1 MPDFEQLWAM
11 QPAAFVAF
19 LQEQA
24 ARDALPEARSGVL
37 SPSIRPCEGAACR
50 ADSENG
56 ARGRACLAAHGCAVG
71 AGNDDAPPYELVD
84 GVAVIPMEGVISRQG
99 GWYGTGLRTMQ
110 AALDHALA
118 DPAARAVL
126 FSVYSPGGSASGVKE
141 FSDAIFA
148 ARRVKPCAAWVDG
161 LCASAAYWL
170 ASATG
175 AVYAGPSA
183 IVGSIGVILRH
194 LNKSGLNA
202 QLGLAYTYVT
212 AGSYKAV
219 GNPDAALSDRDKSVL
234 QARVDAYYELFCGD
248 VAQRMGLA
256 PDNRTAWADGRD
268 FLANEAEQLG
278 LVTALVSSR
287 ADAIQKLLASS
298 LSGSLPLR
306 DDDSTAKETH
316 MDKSELAKNHP
327 DLLASIQSEAAE
339 AARKEQE
346 SAAQQ
351 RAEQATATA
360 LALMETVCGA
370 EAAGKVR
377 ALVQAGVSPE
387 QLQAAAQ
394 ILLPEKTEKPAPA
407 GKKADPADANSNAE
421 MLAAI
426 KAATPAAVGVD
437 AGADGQDE
445 TMSLIQ
451 RIGSM

>member
-11 QPAAFVAF
+11 QPTAFVAF

-24 ARDALPEARSGVL
+24 TRDAAPGARSGVL
-37 SPSIRPCEGAACR
+37 FPEP
-50 ADSENG
+50 
-56 ARGRACLAAHGCAVG
+56 
-71 AGNDDAPPYELVD
+71 DDTPPYELVD
-84 GVAVIPMEGVISRQG
+84 GVAVVPVEGVISRQG

-110 AALDHALA
+110 AALDQALA

-194 LNKSGLNA
+194 LDKSGLNT

-219 GNPDAALSDRDKSVL
+219 GHPDAALSDRDMTVL
-234 QARVDAYYELFCGD
+234 QGRVDAFYELFCGD

-256 PDNRTAWADGRD
+256 PDKRTAWADGRD
-268 FLANEAEQLG
+268 FLATEAEQLG

-287 ADAIQKLLASS
+287 IGAIQKLL
-298 LSGSLPLR
+298 
-306 DDDSTAKETH
+306 KETH

-351 RAEQATATA
+351 RAEQATVTA

-370 EAAGKVR
+370 EAAAKVR

-394 ILLPEKTEKPAPA
+394 ILLPAKTEKPVPA
-407 GKKADPADANSNAE
+407 GKKAADPAAANLNAE

-426 KAATPAAVGVD
+426 KAATPAAVGAD
-437 AGADGQDE
+437 AGAGGQDE
-445 TMSLIQ
+445 TLSLIQ
-451 RIGSM
+451 RIGAM

>member
-1 MPDFEQLWAM
+1 MHDFEQLWAM
-11 QPAAFVAF
+11 QPTAFVAF

-24 ARDALPEARSGVL
+24 ARDALPEARSAVL
-37 SPSIRPCEGAACR
+37 SLEPDG
-50 ADSENG
+50 
-56 ARGRACLAAHGCAVG
+56 
-71 AGNDDAPPYELVD
+71 APPYELVD

-194 LNKSGLNA
+194 LDKSGLNA

-219 GNPDAALSDRDKSVL
+219 GNPDAALSDRDKSML
-234 QARVDAYYELFCGD
+234 QARVDAFYELFCCD

-278 LVTALVSSR
+278 LVTALMSSR
-287 ADAIQKLLASS
+287 ADAIQKLLASA

-306 DDDSTAKETH
+306 ADDSTAKETH

-339 AARKEQE
+339 AARKEAE
-346 SAAQQ
+346 SAGQQ

-360 LALMETVCGA
+360 LALMETVCGP
-370 EAAGKVR
+370 EAAAKVR
-377 ALVQAGVSPE
+377 ALVQTGVTPE
-387 QLQAAAQ
+387 QLKAAAQ
-394 ILLPEKTEKPAPA
+394 ILAPA
-407 GKKADPADANSNAE
+407 AKGETPPPPDQVKKPHAE

-426 KAATPAAVGVD
+426 KAATPAAVGAD
-437 AGADGQDE
+437 AGQSGQDE

>member
-1 MPDFEQLWAM
+1 MHDFEQLWAM
-11 QPAAFVAF
+11 QPTAFVAF

-24 ARDALPEARSGVL
+24 ARDALPEARSLLHEEPDG
-37 SPSIRPCEGAACR
+37 
-50 ADSENG
+50 
-56 ARGRACLAAHGCAVG
+56 
-71 AGNDDAPPYELVD
+71 APPYELVD

-126 FSVYSPGGSASGVKE
+126 FSIYSPGGSASGVKE

-194 LNKSGLNA
+194 LDKSGLNA

-219 GNPDAALSDRDKSVL
+219 GNPDAALSDRDKSML
-234 QARVDAYYELFCGD
+234 QARVDAFYELFCGD

-287 ADAIQKLLASS
+287 ADAIQKLL
-298 LSGSLPLR
+298 
-306 DDDSTAKETH
+306 KETH

-339 AARKEQE
+339 AACKEAE
-346 SAAQQ
+346 SVGQQ

-360 LALMETVCGA
+360 LALMETVCGP
-370 EAAGKVR
+370 EAAAKVR
-377 ALVQAGVSPE
+377 ALVQTGVTPE
-387 QLQAAAQ
+387 QLKAAAQ
-394 ILLPEKTEKPAPA
+394 ILAPA
-407 GKKADPADANSNAE
+407 AKGETPPPPDQVKKPHAE

-426 KAATPAAVGVD
+426 KAATPAAVGAD
-437 AGADGQDE
+437 AGQSGQDE

>member
-24 ARDALPEARSGVL
+24 ARDAAPEARSGVL
-37 SPSIRPCEGAACR
+37 TPSIRPCEGAACR
-50 ADSENG
+50 VDSENG
-56 ARGRACLAAHGCAVG
+56 ARGRACLAAQGCAVG
-71 AGNDDAPPYELVD
+71 AGNDDTPPYELVD

-99 GWYGTGLRTMQ
+99 GWHGTGLRAMQ
-110 AALDHALA
+110 AALDQALT

-194 LNKSGLNA
+194 LDKSGLNT
-202 QLGLAYTYVT
+202 QLGLAFTYVT

-219 GNPDAALSDRDKSVL
+219 GHPDAALSDRDKDVL
-234 QARVDAYYELFCGD
+234 QARVDAFYELFCGD
-248 VAQRMGLA
+248 VAQRMGLV
-256 PDNRTAWADGRD
+256 PDKRTVWADGRD
-268 FLANEAEQLG
+268 FLATEAEQLG

-287 ADAIQKLLASS
+287 AEAIQKLL
-298 LSGSLPLR
+298 
-306 DDDSTAKETH
+306 KETR

-327 DLLASIQSEAAE
+327 DLLAGIQSEAAE

-360 LALMETVCGA
+360 LALMETVCGT
-370 EAAGKVR
+370 EAAAKVR
-377 ALVQAGVSPE
+377 ALVQTGVSPE
-387 QLQAAAQ
+387 QLHAAAQ
-394 ILLPEKTEKPAPA
+394 ILLPAKTEKSAPA
-407 GKKADPADANSNAE
+407 GKKAADPAAANPNAE

-426 KAATPAAVGVD
+426 KAATPAAVGAD
-437 AGADGQDE
+437 AGAGGQDE
-445 TMSLIQ
+445 TLSLIQ
-451 RIGSM
+451 RIGTM

>member
-1 MPDFEQLWAM
+1 MHDFEQLWAM
-11 QPAAFVAF
+11 QPTAFATF
-19 LQEQA
+19 MQEQA
-24 ARDALPEARSGVL
+24 ARDALPEARSVL
-37 SPSIRPCEGAACR
+37 HEEP
-50 ADSENG
+50 
-56 ARGRACLAAHGCAVG
+56 
-71 AGNDDAPPYELVD
+71 DDAPPYELVN
-84 GVAVIPMEGVISRQG
+84 GVAVIPVEGVITRQG
-99 GWYGTGLRTMQ
+99 GWYGTGLRGLQT
-110 AALDHALA
+110 ALDQALT

-126 FSVYSPGGSASGVKE
+126 FSIYSPGGSASGVKE

-175 AVYAGPSA
+175 AVFAGPSA

-194 LNKSGLNA
+194 LDKSGLNT
-202 QLGLAYTYVT
+202 QLGLAFTYVT
-212 AGSYKAV
+212 AGTYKAV

-234 QARVDAYYELFCGD
+234 QTRVDAFYELFCGD

-268 FLANEAEQLG
+268 FLAAEAEQLG
-278 LVTALVSSR
+278 LVTALVSAR
-287 ADAIQKLLASS
+287 ADAIQKLL
-298 LSGSLPLR
+298 
-306 DDDSTAKETH
+306 KETH

-339 AARKEQE
+339 AARKEVE
-346 SAAQQ
+346 SAGQQ

-360 LALMETVCGA
+360 LALMETVCGP
-370 EAAGKVR
+370 EAAAKVR
-377 ALVQAGVSPE
+377 ALVQTGVTPE
-387 QLQAAAQ
+387 QLKAAAQ
-394 ILLPEKTEKPAPA
+394 ILAPA
-407 GKKADPADANSNAE
+407 AKGETPPPPDQVKKPHAE

-426 KAATPAAVGVD
+426 KAATPAAVGAD
-437 AGADGQDE
+437 AGQSGQDE

>member
-11 QPAAFVAF
+11 QPTAFVAF

-24 ARDALPEARSGVL
+24 ARDAAPEARSGVL
-37 SPSIRPCEGAACR
+37 SLEP
-50 ADSENG
+50 
-56 ARGRACLAAHGCAVG
+56 
-71 AGNDDAPPYELVD
+71 DDAPPYELVD

-194 LNKSGLNA
+194 LDKSGLNA

-219 GNPDAALSDRDKSVL
+219 GNPDAALSDRDMAVL
-234 QARVDAYYELFCGD
+234 QTRVDAFYELFCGD

-287 ADAIQKLLASS
+287 ADAIQKLL
-298 LSGSLPLR
+298 
-306 DDDSTAKETH
+306 KETH

-351 RAEQATATA
+351 RAEQATATV

-394 ILLPEKTEKPAPA
+394 ILLPEKPEKPAPA
-407 GKKADPADANSNAE
+407 GKKADPAAANPNAE

>member
-11 QPAAFVAF
+11 QPTAFAAF

-24 ARDALPEARSGVL
+24 TRDATPEARSGVL
-37 SPSIRPCEGAACR
+37 FPEP
-50 ADSENG
+50 
-56 ARGRACLAAHGCAVG
+56 
-71 AGNDDAPPYELVD
+71 DDTPPYELVD
-84 GVAVIPMEGVISRQG
+84 GVAVIPVEGVISRQG

-126 FSVYSPGGSASGVKE
+126 FSVHSPGGSASGVKE
-141 FSDAIFA
+141 FSDAVFA

-194 LNKSGLNA
+194 LDKSGLNA

-219 GNPDAALSDRDKSVL
+219 GNPDAALSDRDMAVL
-234 QARVDAYYELFCGD
+234 QARVDAFYELFCGD
-248 VAQRMGLA
+248 VAQRMGLT
-256 PDNRTAWADGRD
+256 PDKRTAWADGQD
-268 FLANEAEQLG
+268 FLATEAEQLG

-287 ADAIQKLLASS
+287 AETIQKLL
-298 LSGSLPLR
+298 
-306 DDDSTAKETH
+306 KETR
-316 MDKSELAKNHP
+316 MDKNELAKNHP

-351 RAEQATATA
+351 RGEQATATA

-370 EAAGKVR
+370 EAAAKVR
-377 ALVQAGVSPE
+377 ALVQTGVSPE

-394 ILLPEKTEKPAPA
+394 ILLPEKPAPA
-407 GKKADPADANSNAE
+407 GKKAADPAAANPNAE

-426 KAATPAAVGVD
+426 KAATPAAVGAD
-437 AGADGQDE
+437 ADKGGQDE
-445 TMSLIQ
+445 TLSLIQ

>member
-11 QPAAFVAF
+11 QPTAFVAF

-24 ARDALPEARSGVL
+24 ARDAAPEARSGVL
-37 SPSIRPCEGAACR
+37 SLEP
-50 ADSENG
+50 
-56 ARGRACLAAHGCAVG
+56 
-71 AGNDDAPPYELVD
+71 DDAPPYELVD

-194 LNKSGLNA
+194 LDKSGLNA

-219 GNPDAALSDRDKSVL
+219 GNPDAALSDRDMAVL
-234 QARVDAYYELFCGD
+234 QTRVDAFYELFCGD

-287 ADAIQKLLASS
+287 ADAIQKLL
-298 LSGSLPLR
+298 
-306 DDDSTAKETH
+306 KETH

-394 ILLPEKTEKPAPA
+394 ILLPEKPEKPAPA
-407 GKKADPADANSNAE
+407 GKKADPAAANPNAE

>member
-11 QPAAFVAF
+11 QPTAFVAF

-24 ARDALPEARSGVL
+24 TRDAAPGARSGVL
-37 SPSIRPCEGAACR
+37 FPEP
-50 ADSENG
+50 
-56 ARGRACLAAHGCAVG
+56 
-71 AGNDDAPPYELVD
+71 DDTPPYELVD
-84 GVAVIPMEGVISRQG
+84 GVAVIPVEGVISRQG
-99 GWYGTGLRTMQ
+99 GWYGTGLRIMQ
-110 AALDHALA
+110 AALDQALA

-194 LNKSGLNA
+194 LDKSGLNT

-219 GNPDAALSDRDKSVL
+219 GHPDAALSDRDMTVL
-234 QARVDAYYELFCGD
+234 QGRVDAFYELFCGD

-256 PDNRTAWADGRD
+256 PDKRTAWADGRD
-268 FLANEAEQLG
+268 FLATEAEQLG

-287 ADAIQKLLASS
+287 IGAIQKLL
-298 LSGSLPLR
+298 
-306 DDDSTAKETH
+306 KETH

-370 EAAGKVR
+370 EAAAKVR

-394 ILLPEKTEKPAPA
+394 ILLPAKTEKPVPA
-407 GKKADPADANSNAE
+407 GKKAADPAAANLNAE

-426 KAATPAAVGVD
+426 KAATPAAVGAD
-437 AGADGQDE
+437 AGAGGQDE
-445 TMSLIQ
+445 TLSLIQ
-451 RIGSM
+451 RIGAM

>member
-24 ARDALPEARSGVL
+24 ARDAHPEARSGVL
-37 SPSIRPCEGAACR
+37 SLEP
-50 ADSENG
+50 
-56 ARGRACLAAHGCAVG
+56 
-71 AGNDDAPPYELVD
+71 DDAPPYELVD

-194 LNKSGLNA
+194 LDKSGLNA

-234 QARVDAYYELFCGD
+234 QARVDAFYELFCGD

-287 ADAIQKLLASS
+287 ADAIQKLL
-298 LSGSLPLR
+298 
-306 DDDSTAKETH
+306 KETH

-394 ILLPEKTEKPAPA
+394 ILLPEKPEKPAPA
-407 GKKADPADANSNAE
+407 GKKADPAAANSNAE

>member
-11 QPAAFVAF
+11 QPTAFVAF

-24 ARDALPEARSGVL
+24 ARDALPEARSLLHEEPDG
-37 SPSIRPCEGAACR
+37 
-50 ADSENG
+50 
-56 ARGRACLAAHGCAVG
+56 
-71 AGNDDAPPYELVD
+71 APPYELVD

-194 LNKSGLNA
+194 LDKSGLNA

-234 QARVDAYYELFCGD
+234 QARVDAFYELFCGD

-287 ADAIQKLLASS
+287 ADAIQKLL
-298 LSGSLPLR
+298 
-306 DDDSTAKETH
+306 KETH

-339 AARKEQE
+339 AARKEAE
-346 SAAQQ
+346 SAGQQ

-360 LALMETVCGA
+360 LALMETVCGP
-370 EAAGKVR
+370 EAAAKVR
-377 ALVQAGVSPE
+377 ALVQTGVTPE
-387 QLQAAAQ
+387 QLKAAAQ
-394 ILLPEKTEKPAPA
+394 ILAPA
-407 GKKADPADANSNAE
+407 AKGETPPPPDQVKKPHAE

-426 KAATPAAVGVD
+426 KAATPAAVGAD
-437 AGADGQDE
+437 AGQSGQDE